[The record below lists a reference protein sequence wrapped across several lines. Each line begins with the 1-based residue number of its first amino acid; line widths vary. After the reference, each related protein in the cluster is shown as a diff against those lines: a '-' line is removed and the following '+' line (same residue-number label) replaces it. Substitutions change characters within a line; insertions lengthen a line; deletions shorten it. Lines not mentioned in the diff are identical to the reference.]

1 MRRAI
6 AGVLLLVALSA
17 TPALAQGPG
26 HESSSMRWSGGR
38 GDGELWLMI
47 RAANLTPEQQTR
59 VRAILSAH
67 RATARPLIEQLRQAQ
82 QELGG
87 KLLAPGPVQAAD
99 LQPQLQQIGQLR
111 DQLAQD
117 SAGAAL
123 EVRAVLTPEQLVR
136 VVAAEVARR
145 AGSQHLRR
153 VPQVAVGLRGRVD
166 RVQCH
171 RQTERRAPVGDFDR
185 SRC

>member
-1 MRRAI
+1 MKRVI

-17 TPALAQGPG
+17 APALAQGPG

-99 LQPQLQQIGQLR
+99 LQPQLQRIGQLR

-123 EVRAVLTPEQLVR
+123 EVRAVLTPEQLAR
-136 VVAAEVARR
+136 VAQTKER
-145 AGSQHLRR
+145 LR
-153 VPQVAVGLRGRVD
+153 QLREEM
-166 RVQCH
+166 
-171 RQTERRAPVGDFDR
+171 RQLMQPPRP
-185 SRC
+185 

>member
-1 MRRAI
+1 VKRVI

-17 TPALAQGPG
+17 APALAQGPG

-99 LQPQLQQIGQLR
+99 LQPQLQRIGQLR

-123 EVRAVLTPEQLVR
+123 EVRAVLTPEQLAR
-136 VVAAEVARR
+136 VAQTKER
-145 AGSQHLRR
+145 LR
-153 VPQVAVGLRGRVD
+153 QLREEM
-166 RVQCH
+166 
-171 RQTERRAPVGDFDR
+171 RQLMQPPRP
-185 SRC
+185 

>member
-1 MRRAI
+1 VRRAI
-6 AGVLLLVALSA
+6 AGGLLLVALSA

-47 RAANLTPEQQTR
+47 RAANLTPDQQTR

-99 LQPQLQQIGQLR
+99 LQPQLQRIGQLR

-123 EVRAVLTPEQLVR
+123 EVRAVLTPEQLAR
-136 VVAAEVARR
+136 VAQTKER
-145 AGSQHLRR
+145 LR
-153 VPQVAVGLRGRVD
+153 QLREEM
-166 RVQCH
+166 
-171 RQTERRAPVGDFDR
+171 RQLMQPRP
-185 SRC
+185 

>member
-1 MRRAI
+1 
-6 AGVLLLVALSA
+6 
-17 TPALAQGPG
+17 
-26 HESSSMRWSGGR
+26 MRWSGGR

-87 KLLAPGPVQAAD
+87 KLLAPGQVQATD
-99 LQPQLQQIGQLR
+99 LQPQLQRIGQLR

-123 EVRAVLTPEQLVR
+123 EVRAVLTPEQLAR
-136 VVAAEVARR
+136 VVQTKER
-145 AGSQHLRR
+145 LR
-153 VPQVAVGLRGRVD
+153 QLREEM
-166 RVQCH
+166 
-171 RQTERRAPVGDFDR
+171 RQLMQPPRP
-185 SRC
+185 

>member
-1 MRRAI
+1 VRRAI

-123 EVRAVLTPEQLVR
+123 EVRAVLTPEQLAR
-136 VVAAEVARR
+136 VAHVKER
-145 AGSQHLRR
+145 LR
-153 VPQVAVGLRGRVD
+153 QLREEM
-166 RVQCH
+166 
-171 RQTERRAPVGDFDR
+171 RQLMQPPRP
-185 SRC
+185 